1 MKQKIAFLLIA
12 LMSLSIGLSAQDDI
26 VKKKIIS
33 KAYHFDKTPELR
45 NMSPIMPQ
53 YRERKWKDQII
64 KNPSVEMSFENNQ
77 GDMLAPTYDATLQMS
92 DGAKGSRGPEVN
104 VAGIPNVNGVYPPD
118 TDGDV
123 GPNHYMQMINLSFAV
138 WDKEGNQLYGPVD
151 NSTLWQGFIGPWTGS
166 NDGDPIVLYDD
177 MADRWLASQFAIN
190 VGNGKYYELVA
201 VSATPDPLGEWY
213 RYAFEYDVFIDYPK
227 LGVWSDAYYMTT
239 NNFNGGFVGMGAHA
253 YERDAMLAGD
263 PDAQMAYFEL
273 NSWVGFSMQPAD
285 CDGIAPPEGEPGVF
299 ITKGDN
305 NDLDVYEFSVD
316 WENPDNTTFEM
327 VYSIPVSYYN
337 SNVWGIPQPN
347 TSQELDALSS
357 MIMFRM
363 QYRNMGEHQ
372 AMVLNHTVK
381 TGSVAGIRWYELR
394 KTDAEWELY
403 QEGTFAPGDGLNRW
417 MGSIAMNANGD
428 IALGYTVSNS
438 LIYPSI
444 RYTGRA
450 ADDPLGEMTFTETE
464 AVPGTGSQSNIS
476 RWGDYSKT
484 SVDPVN
490 DSVFWH
496 TNEYMTNSWKTRIVS
511 FTFGPPKTPEISAGP
526 DTTICSDNIYDTQ
539 AASGKYFMS
548 VEWESDGDGRFLPSN
563 NTLHTDY
570 MRGSGDIENG
580 QVTLSV
586 TATGY
591 GDTGQAYDE
600 MILSI
605 QSLPRAFAGNDTT
618 ICHDDVLLLS
628 GAVENALSSEWK
640 TEGDGFFDDPFSLE
654 ATYTPGSQDI
664 ENGSVKL
671 RLFGYAIEP
680 CIQSYNDQLNVTI
693 DQCVGVDSFD
703 AEPIVKIAPNPV
715 SSELTIEI
723 ENSSYASQVLI
734 TDARG
739 KVLFSTSA
747 DAGSAKDLSIDMS
760 GFSNG
765 VYMVKIVT
773 GEHIHVEKVIKR

>member
-1 MKQKIAFLLIA
+1 
-12 LMSLSIGLSAQDDI
+12 
-26 VKKKIIS
+26 
-33 KAYHFDKTPELR
+33 
-45 NMSPIMPQ
+45 
-53 YRERKWKDQII
+53 
-64 KNPSVEMSFENNQ
+64 
-77 GDMLAPTYDATLQMS
+77 
-92 DGAKGSRGPEVN
+92 
-104 VAGIPNVNGVYPPD
+104 
-118 TDGDV
+118 
-123 GPNHYMQMINLSFAV
+123 
-138 WDKEGNQLYGPVD
+138 
-151 NSTLWQGFIGPWTGS
+151 
-166 NDGDPIVLYDD
+166 
-177 MADRWLASQFAIN
+177 
-190 VGNGKYYELVA
+190 
-201 VSATPDPLGEWY
+201 
-213 RYAFEYDVFIDYPK
+213 
-227 LGVWSDAYYMTT
+227 
-239 NNFNGGFVGMGAHA
+239 
-253 YERDAMLAGD
+253 
-263 PDAQMAYFEL
+263 
-273 NSWVGFSMQPAD
+273 
-285 CDGIAPPEGEPGVF
+285 
-299 ITKGDN
+299 
-305 NDLDVYEFSVD
+305 
-316 WENPDNTTFEM
+316 
-327 VYSIPVSYYN
+327 
-337 SNVWGIPQPN
+337 
-347 TSQELDALSS
+347 
-357 MIMFRM
+357 
-363 QYRNMGEHQ
+363 
-372 AMVLNHTVK
+372 
-381 TGSVAGIRWYELR
+381 
-394 KTDAEWELY
+394 
-403 QEGTFAPGDGLNRW
+403 
-417 MGSIAMNANGD
+417 
-428 IALGYTVSNS
+428 
-438 LIYPSI
+438 
-444 RYTGRA
+444 
-450 ADDPLGEMTFTETE
+450 MTFTETE

-605 QSLPRAFAGNDTT
+605 QSLPRSYAGNDTT

-628 GAVENALSSEWK
+628 GAVENANSSEWK

-703 AEPIVKIAPNPV
+703 TEPIVKIAPNPV

>member
-363 QYRNMGEHQ
+363 QYRNMCEHQ

-747 DAGSAKDLSIDMS
+747 DAGTAKDLSIDMS

>member
-363 QYRNMGEHQ
+363 QYRNMCEHQ

>member
-12 LMSLSIGLSAQDDI
+12 LMSLSLGLSAQDDI

-394 KTDAEWELY
+394 KTDADWELY

-438 LIYPSI
+438 
-444 RYTGRA
+444 
-450 ADDPLGEMTFTETE
+450 
-464 AVPGTGSQSNIS
+464 
-476 RWGDYSKT
+476 
-484 SVDPVN
+484 
-490 DSVFWH
+490 
-496 TNEYMTNSWKTRIVS
+496 
-511 FTFGPPKTPEISAGP
+511 
-526 DTTICSDNIYDTQ
+526 
-539 AASGKYFMS
+539 
-548 VEWESDGDGRFLPSN
+548 
-563 NTLHTDY
+563 
-570 MRGSGDIENG
+570 
-580 QVTLSV
+580 
-586 TATGY
+586 
-591 GDTGQAYDE
+591 
-600 MILSI
+600 
-605 QSLPRAFAGNDTT
+605 
-618 ICHDDVLLLS
+618 
-628 GAVENALSSEWK
+628 
-640 TEGDGFFDDPFSLE
+640 
-654 ATYTPGSQDI
+654 
-664 ENGSVKL
+664 
-671 RLFGYAIEP
+671 
-680 CIQSYNDQLNVTI
+680 
-693 DQCVGVDSFD
+693 
-703 AEPIVKIAPNPV
+703 
-715 SSELTIEI
+715 
-723 ENSSYASQVLI
+723 
-734 TDARG
+734 
-739 KVLFSTSA
+739 
-747 DAGSAKDLSIDMS
+747 DLSFNTIYRKS
-760 GFSNG
+760 S
-765 VYMVKIVT
+765 
-773 GEHIHVEKVIKR
+773 